1 MKLTQ
6 IKHLSQPQTFQAVFF
21 RQILGNKYQIHQ
33 TLGGPFIAILANSG
47 HLLGQAGT
55 NLLLILVLARKVRTD
70 KIQLYF
76 SVHMKTETTCNIIIE
91 RGNETKIKPYQVYF
105 SRILFI
111 TFLSQSK
118 YNIVVQYH

>member
-1 MKLTQ
+1 MQ
-6 IKHLSQPQTFQAVFF
+6 LSQPQTFQAGFL
-21 RQILGNKYQIHQ
+21 RQILVNKHQQIHQ
-33 TLGGPFIAILANSG
+33 TLAGPFIAILANSG

-70 KIQLYF
+70 KIQLYS
-76 SVHMKTETTCNIIIE
+76 SVHLKTETTCNIIIE

-105 SRILFI
+105 SRILLI